1 MDNTTMNHNMGQL
14 KKLFSSKTWNVLR
27 IHMPII
33 HVQSWELIL
42 VQILPSQATQLH
54 QENLLKD
61 KKITLHLLIL
71 VVEIPVDKML
81 RIAGYVTHRPNSLV
95 GTKKSRY
102 HLLVQVRHA
111 RSLFFHLDWAKSK
124 PRCKKYEGFFGNQGY
139 FWAINQYSITL
150 IGVKKERK
158 GFLDVLLVPTNDK
171 NQVIVN
177 SRPNIGSYCRK
188 WVKIT
193 F

>member
-71 VVEIPVDKML
+71 VVELPVDKML

-111 RSLFFHLDWAKSK
+111 RSLFFHLDTNDWAKSK
-124 PRCKKYEGFFGNQGY
+124 PRCKKYAVGFWKSRFILGQKLAFHHSYWCQEG
-139 FWAINQYSITL
+139 
-150 IGVKKERK
+150 KKR
-158 GFLDVLLVPTNDK
+158 LLACLTCTNK
-171 NQVIVN
+171 
-177 SRPNIGSYCRK
+177 
-188 WVKIT
+188 
-193 F
+193 